1 MNARRGCIGSAPGK
15 ENKSGNADDAS
26 SPSHNTHSRNFW
38 NIALERIRRTEENA
52 ENESESEFTTVE
64 NSAPSDNTYGSIGIN
79 FNIPISKI
87 HHENNKNRK

>member
-1 MNARRGCIGSAPGK
+1 MSASAGTNWTK
-15 ENKSGNADDAS
+15 K
-26 SPSHNTHSRNFW
+26 
-38 NIALERIRRTEENA
+38 NA

-87 HHENNKNRK
+87 HHENKKKAKIILGYVET